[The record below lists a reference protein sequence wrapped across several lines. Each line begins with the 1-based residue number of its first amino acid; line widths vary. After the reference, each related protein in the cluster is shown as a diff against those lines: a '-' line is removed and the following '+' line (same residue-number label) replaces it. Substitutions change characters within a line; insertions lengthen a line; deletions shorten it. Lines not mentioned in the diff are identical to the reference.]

1 MTGELERH
9 ERRLREF
16 LAREPFRLHPDK
28 GQIAIF
34 QRAFTHD
41 SFTEEYNKKASV
53 PLEPYERLEFLGD
66 AVLEFLVCDSAYRI
80 PQLDSEGA
88 LTNDFKQKAVSNARI
103 TGYLKDAG
111 IDLDDHMLVGHSF
124 SSKNGNVIS
133 DDMRSDVFEAL
144 IAAIY
149 LTFGLECAR
158 SVVDRIIL
166 TPLKESQGYI

>member
-1 MTGELERH
+1 MTDELERH

-16 LAREPFRLHPDK
+16 LAREPFCLHPDK
-28 GQIAIF
+28 SQIAIF

-41 SFTEEYNKKASV
+41 SFTEEYNKKAARPIES
-53 PLEPYERLEFLGD
+53 YERLEFLGD
-66 AVLEFLVCDSAYRI
+66 AVLEFVVCDSAYRI

-103 TGYLKDAG
+103 TEY
-111 IDLDDHMLVGHSF
+111 
-124 SSKNGNVIS
+124 IS

-144 IAAIY
+144 VAAIY

-158 SVVDRIIL
+158 SVIDKIIL